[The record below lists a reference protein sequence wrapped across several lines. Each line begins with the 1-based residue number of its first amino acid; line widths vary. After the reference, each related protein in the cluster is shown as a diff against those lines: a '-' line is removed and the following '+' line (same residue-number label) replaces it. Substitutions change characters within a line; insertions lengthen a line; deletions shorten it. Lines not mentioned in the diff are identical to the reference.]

1 MKTITLSNAL
11 ITNPQGAMLTVRKK
25 GSEFFMM
32 AGGKIEANE
41 TPLEALYRELSEE
54 LHLSPTSYSPHLLGT
69 HCTTA
74 INEANTIV
82 TSTIYHVAIPYLEIK
97 PYAEISEIRWLTQA
111 DYLRT
116 PLAHLLKEFSIPIWL
131 KMFP

>member
-25 GSEFFMM
+25 GSTYFMM
-32 AGGKIEANE
+32 AGGKIEENE

-54 LHLSPTSYSPHLLGT
+54 LHLTPTQYSPHLLGT
-69 HCTTA
+69 HSTTA
-74 INEANTIV
+74 INEANTLV
-82 TSTIYHVAIPYLEIK
+82 TSTIYHVAIPDLEIQ
-97 PYAEISEIRWLTQA
+97 PHAEIAEIRWITQA
-111 DYLRT
+111 DYLQI